1 MNNDSKQE
9 NKVWYNGSG
18 HELQAQ
24 LVQALGNR
32 VVQASASMLLVFIKK
47 QKPIVM
53 SNDSKQEN
61 KVWYNG
67 SGHEL
72 QARAS
77 GGLKEWDTW
86 QLSFRTETAVGII

>member
-1 MNNDSKQE
+1 
-9 NKVWYNGSG
+9 
-18 HELQAQ
+18 
-24 LVQALGNR
+24 
-32 VVQASASMLLVFIKK
+32 
-47 QKPIVM
+47 M

-77 GGLKEWDTW
+77 GGSLHTYTDRPT
-86 QLSFRTETAVGII
+86 IISYTTLNNYYK

>member
-32 VVQASASMLLVFIKK
+32 VV
-47 QKPIVM
+47 
-53 SNDSKQEN
+53 
-61 KVWYNG
+61 
-67 SGHEL
+67 
-72 QARAS
+72 
-77 GGLKEWDTW
+77 
-86 QLSFRTETAVGII
+86 